1 MEWFAEMGMVVLL
14 KQRTVHF
21 NGYHDVV
28 LGGDALINVICKES
42 PMRIEVEV
50 NVEDLWSLFAP
61 K

>member
-1 MEWFAEMGMVVLL
+1 MQRVLL

-28 LGGDALINVICKES
+28 LEGDALINVICKES